1 MGRKKT
7 KEEAHVIKEVRQ
19 TMKKKIKSVSADGR
33 KSCGA
38 RGLQQSLPT
47 VPISPDVL
55 KLRETIARLAQQLLE
70 DRARPPEDFNGE
82 PLPQRPSEAGDP
94 GEMLSVQITAER
106 QNGPDHR
113 ENVAEAERSQ

>member
-1 MGRKKT
+1 M
-7 KEEAHVIKEVRQ
+7 
-19 TMKKKIKSVSADGR
+19 SADGR

-38 RGLQQSLPT
+38 RGPQQSLPT

-70 DRARPPEDFNGE
+70 DRARPSEDFNGE
-82 PLPQRPSEAGDP
+82 PLLQRNSEAGGP
-94 GEMLSVQITAER
+94 GEKLSVQIIAER
-106 QNGPDHR
+106 QDGPYHR